1 MADDVACPRCGHLDE
16 PGGNYCSV
24 CGAELP
30 VSGPDAAETT
40 AAHPAVPSPPSD
52 DEGVLTLVV
61 TRGTNAGSRYVLGA
75 VTTIGRHPDSDVFL
89 DDVTVSRR
97 HAEIRRGSDGFEIL
111 DAGSLNGTYV
121 NGARVERGPL
131 VEADQLQ
138 VGKFRLVVV
147 LAGEG

>member
-1 MADDVACPRCGHLDE
+1 MVDEVACPRCGHIDE
-16 PGGNYCSV
+16 PGGNFCSV
-24 CGAELP
+24 CGAALP
-30 VSGPDAAETT
+30 APAAAAETT
-40 AAHPAVPSPPSD
+40 AAHPAIPQAAAD
-52 DEGVLTLVV
+52 DGIPTLVV
-61 TRGTNAGSRYVLGA
+61 TRGANAGSRYVLGD

-97 HAEIRRGSDGFEIL
+97 HAEIRRDAAGLSIL

-131 VEADQLQ
+131 AEADQLQ
-138 VGKFRLVVV
+138 IGKFRLVVV

>member
-1 MADDVACPRCGHLDE
+1 M
-16 PGGNYCSV
+16 

-30 VSGPDAAETT
+30 VPSATNENT
-40 AAHPAVPSPPSD
+40 AAHPAITPPVAD

-61 TRGTNAGSRYVLGA
+61 TRGANAGSRYALGE
-75 VTTIGRHPDSDVFL
+75 VTTIGRHPESDVFL

-97 HAEIRRGSDGFEIL
+97 HAEIRREGNGLRIL

-121 NGARVERGPL
+121 NGARVEAGPIL
-131 VEADQLQ
+131 EADQLQ
-138 VGKFRLVVV
+138 IGKFRLVVV